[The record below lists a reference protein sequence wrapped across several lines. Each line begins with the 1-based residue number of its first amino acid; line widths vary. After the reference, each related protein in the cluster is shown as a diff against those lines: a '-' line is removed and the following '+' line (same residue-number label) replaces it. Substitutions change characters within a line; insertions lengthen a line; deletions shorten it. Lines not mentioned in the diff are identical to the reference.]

1 MRRSVRGHSLAAH
14 RCAALFNLALC
25 YERGEGIERD
35 VPTAMG
41 LYRKAAQ
48 GGNSGAMFN
57 LGPPAAQGQPSVP
70 SSIDANLRAHANAR
84 TYERSHAHRCPRKEH
99 LRVSSVFMNAETAW
113 TKTCACRCVASCI
126 VT

>member
-57 LGPPAAQGQPSVP
+57 LGPPCGPGGSVP
-70 SSIDANLRAHANAR
+70 SSMQTCGRTQTRVYTNAHTRTAAPAR
-84 TYERSHAHRCPRKEH
+84 SI
-99 LRVSSVFMNAETAW
+99 
-113 TKTCACRCVASCI
+113 CAFRQCL
-126 VT
+126 

>member
-1 MRRSVRGHSLAAH
+1 MVTAWLLTG
-14 RCAALFNLALC
+14 AALFNLALC

-57 LGPPAAQGQPSVP
+57 LGPPPSGLPPV
-70 SSIDANLRAHANAR
+70 IDANLRAHANAH

-113 TKTCACRCVASCI
+113 TKT
-126 VT
+126 